1 MGIFGK
7 KKPPA
12 AAPPPP
18 AATRTNPG
26 SPRVDSPR
34 VHDTHRSPGA
44 TPKGEHDASDAS
56 RSDSS
61 SAASSSDS
69 DADGTDA
76 APAPPTYAG
85 TPCTMRLAI
94 GVDGGGTGT
103 TCVVVG
109 DDDDEHLGRCELRD
123 RSANANSVGFESALR
138 AVLDAVDGALDDALS
153 GTRWKKEDVTLGVDD
168 ATAGRRALAV
178 VCAGIDSDGDA
189 RGLRDALV
197 ARMPGLARRLVV
209 DNDAAGALA
218 SGTEGVMR
226 GIAVVAGT
234 GTVAFGVGAPGGNR
248 GDTAVNEED
257 KDATFGAH
265 SGRRASG
272 GAVRARAGGW
282 GPAFEDRGSG
292 HHLGTRALNAAARV
306 EDGRGPPTRLHGDV
320 LAKLR
325 LRPGASNVADELRRW
340 AYSSGPAPEWSKVA
354 DLAPLVTQAAAE
366 GDAVA
371 VGIVNDAAEG
381 LWEQIFAVYMA
392 IKRGGGFGS
401 AADAGYASRAFK
413 QYSDG
418 DIVPIVLCGGLLQR
432 DGVLTKK
439 LGESLMARESGR
451 TGMFGGLLVHPARG
465 PEWGAAWM
473 ARKLMDPF
481 GR

>member
-18 AATRTNPG
+18 AATRANPK
-26 SPRVDSPR
+26 SPRVDDAHPSPR
-34 VHDTHRSPGA
+34 A
-44 TPKGEHDASDAS
+44 TPKGERDASDGS

-61 SAASSSDS
+61 SASSSSDS
-69 DADGTDA
+69 EAEETDA
-76 APAPPTYAG
+76 PASLPTYEG

-103 TCVVVG
+103 TCVVIG

-138 AVLDAVDGALDDALS
+138 AVLDAIDGALDDALS

-178 VCAGIDSDGDA
+178 VCAGIDGDGDA
-189 RGLRDALV
+189 TRLRNALV
-197 ARMPGLARRLVV
+197 ARVPGLARRLVV

-218 SGTEGVMR
+218 SGTEGAMR
-226 GIAVVAGT
+226 GIALVAGT
-234 GTVAFGVGAPGGNR
+234 GTVAFGVG
-248 GDTAVNEED
+248 
-257 KDATFGAH
+257 F
-265 SGRRASG
+265 SG
-272 GAVRARAGGW
+272 GTDDDGDQSTERRKRRGVRARAGGW

-306 EDGRGPPTRLHGDV
+306 EDGRGPPTSLHGDV
-320 LAKLR
+320 LRKLK
-325 LRPGASNVADELRRW
+325 LAPGASNVADALRRW

-354 DLAPLVTQAAAE
+354 DLAPLVTAAAAE

-401 AADAGYASRAFK
+401 AADVGDSSKASR
-413 QYSDG
+413 QYSDA
-418 DIVPIVLCGGLLQR
+418 DIVPIVLCGGLLKR

-451 TGMFGGLLVHPARG
+451 TGMFSGLLVHPEVG

>member
-18 AATRTNPG
+18 AATRANPK
-26 SPRVDSPR
+26 SPRVDDAHPSPR
-34 VHDTHRSPGA
+34 A
-44 TPKGEHDASDAS
+44 TPKGERDASDGS

-61 SAASSSDS
+61 SASSSSDS
-69 DADGTDA
+69 EAEETDA
-76 APAPPTYAG
+76 PASLPTYEG

-103 TCVVVG
+103 TCVVIG

-138 AVLDAVDGALDDALS
+138 AVLDAIDGALDDALS

-178 VCAGIDSDGDA
+178 VCAGIDGDGDA
-189 RGLRDALV
+189 TRLRNALV
-197 ARMPGLARRLVV
+197 ARVPGLARRLVV

-218 SGTEGVMR
+218 SGTGGAMR
-226 GIAVVAGT
+226 GIALVAGT
-234 GTVAFGVGAPGGNR
+234 GTVAFGVG
-248 GDTAVNEED
+248 
-257 KDATFGAH
+257 F
-265 SGRRASG
+265 SG
-272 GAVRARAGGW
+272 GTDDDGDQSTERRKRRAVRARAGGW

-320 LAKLR
+320 LRKLR
-325 LRPGASNVADELRRW
+325 LRPGAPNVADALRRW

-354 DLAPLVTQAAAE
+354 DLAPLVTTAAAE

-401 AADAGYASRAFK
+401 AADAGDAGR
-413 QYSDG
+413 YSDG

-432 DGVLTKK
+432 DGALTKK

-451 TGMFGGLLVHPARG
+451 TGMFSGLLVYPERG